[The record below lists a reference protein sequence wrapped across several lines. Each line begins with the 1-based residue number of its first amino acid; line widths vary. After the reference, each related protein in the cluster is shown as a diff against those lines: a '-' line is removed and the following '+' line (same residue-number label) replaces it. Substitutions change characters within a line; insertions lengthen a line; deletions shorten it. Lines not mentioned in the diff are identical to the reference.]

1 MRRNVHQ
8 LLSRNAIVFV
18 LIGLCILF
26 GALNPAFFSVTNLFN
41 VLRQVAVV
49 GIVAVGMTFVML
61 TGGIDLSVGA
71 IIGVSAVVAAKAM
84 LAGMNPVLASLMT
97 ITIGLLLGILNGV
110 FVNELR
116 IPPLVATLGAMT
128 AWRGVAFMVTGGLP
142 VFGFS
147 TTFRSLG
154 QGYVWIIPIPV
165 LIAAAVFIVGHI
177 VLSNTRFGRY
187 VYGVGSN
194 EEATRLSGINVRAVK
209 YAVYSISGTLS
220 ALAGLVMLSRI
231 NSGQPRAGAGYEIDV
246 VTAVV
251 LGGVSIA
258 GGVGKISLVVIGVL
272 IMGVLSNGM
281 IMINIDEY
289 VQGTVKGLVLIASVG
304 AESVISYRRTK
315 RRPKLSQTN

>member
-1 MRRNVHQ
+1 MPENRFRF
-8 LLSRNAIVFV
+8 LTRNAIVLV
-18 LIGLCILF
+18 LIGLCLF
-26 GALNPAFFSVTNLFN
+26 FGLLNPAFFSAANLLN
-41 VLRQVAVV
+41 VLRQVSVV

-61 TGGIDLSVGA
+61 TGGIDLSVGSV
-71 IIGVSAVVAAKAM
+71 IGVSAVVAAQSM
-84 LAGMNPVLASLMT
+84 LAGLHPALAFVMT
-97 ITIGLLLGILNGV
+97 IFIGLIMGLLNGV

-128 AWRGVAFMVTGGLP
+128 AWRGLAFIVTDGLP

-147 TTFRSLG
+147 ATFKGLG
-154 QGYVWIIPIPV
+154 QGYVWFVPIPV
-165 LIAAAVFIVGHI
+165 VITTAVFLVGHL

-194 EEATRLSGINVRAVK
+194 EEASRLSGINVRAVK
-209 YAVYSISGTLS
+209 YSVYAISGTLS
-220 ALAGLVMLSRI
+220 SLAGLVMLARI

-251 LGGVSIA
+251 LGGVSIS
-258 GGVGKISLVVIGVL
+258 GGVGKVGLVVIGVL

-304 AESVISYRRTK
+304 AESVVAYRRTK
-315 RRPKLSQTN
+315 RRNPSAA